1 MRLALLSLCFL
12 IATGPLDHPG
22 NLSGVNLC
30 PICFGGGIGA
40 VLLDDVM
47 VGEISAETTGCTDE
61 MACNFDPEAVV
72 DDGSCWTP
80 ADYGWCDCE
89 GNQLDAL
96 GECGGTCA
104 ADVDEDGVCDDTDE
118 CIGPDLLPEVLPI
131 LPSSYIAEV
140 TLDGAPVVGMTV
152 LAVVDGVTVGVDEAF
167 EFEGGSWVS
176 MSLYVLSGD
185 EVEFFLFDE
194 VTCTVYD
201 DDLGIS
207 VSEAGGDLST
217 FFNPDS
223 LPFTGA
229 VIPGCTDEVACNFD
243 PDAAFDNGGCEYP
256 LDLYG
261 VDHVDCNGDCL
272 NDMDGDGVCDE
283 AEVPGCLDD
292 LACNYN
298 PAATEADASCEYP
311 LDLHGLDHVDCSGDC
326 LNDMDGDGV
335 CDEAEVPGCVDDLA
349 CNYNPAA
356 TEADASCEYPLDLYG
371 VDYVDCAGDCL
382 QDADGDGVCDEAEV
396 LGCTDPAACN
406 YDEAATEDDASC
418 AFLFAETITGNVSV
432 TVGDSPLY
440 TASPSD
446 PANTCTWAVSG
457 GSIVSGQGTPIVT
470 VYWTTEGV
478 HAVQV
483 VETNPV
489 CDGDS
494 LELEVTV
501 SPVISVEEQ
510 AWLTWTPVPN
520 PASGWIRVEGL
531 PTGAGIALRLHHM
544 DGRLIAEWPSVAPG
558 EQLSLDGIAPGW
570 YALEALWGDRRSV
583 RPLLRE

>member
-1 MRLALLSLCFL
+1 
-12 IATGPLDHPG
+12 
-22 NLSGVNLC
+22 
-30 PICFGGGIGA
+30 
-40 VLLDDVM
+40 
-47 VGEISAETTGCTDE
+47 
-61 MACNFDPEAVV
+61 
-72 DDGSCWTP
+72 
-80 ADYGWCDCE
+80 
-89 GNQLDAL
+89 
-96 GECGGTCA
+96 
-104 ADVDEDGVCDDTDE
+104 
-118 CIGPDLLPEVLPI
+118 
-131 LPSSYIAEV
+131 
-140 TLDGAPVVGMTV
+140 
-152 LAVVDGVTVGVDEAF
+152 GVDEAF

-356 TEADASCEYPLDLYG
+356 TEADASCE
-371 VDYVDCAGDCL
+371 
-382 QDADGDGVCDEAEV
+382 
-396 LGCTDPAACN
+396 
-406 YDEAATEDDASC
+406 
-418 AFLFAETITGNVSV
+418 
-432 TVGDSPLY
+432 
-440 TASPSD
+440 
-446 PANTCTWAVSG
+446 
-457 GSIVSGQGTPIVT
+457 
-470 VYWTTEGV
+470 
-478 HAVQV
+478 
-483 VETNPV
+483 
-489 CDGDS
+489 
-494 LELEVTV
+494 
-501 SPVISVEEQ
+501 
-510 AWLTWTPVPN
+510 
-520 PASGWIRVEGL
+520 
-531 PTGAGIALRLHHM
+531 
-544 DGRLIAEWPSVAPG
+544 
-558 EQLSLDGIAPGW
+558 
-570 YALEALWGDRRSV
+570 
-583 RPLLRE
+583 